1 MPKDT
6 LVTIANYL
14 KIVGACDIAAANNIK
29 NPNDIVEGMLLKIPT
44 VAEGKQD
51 NNSCISW
58 ERISHRLDRG
68 RRLKFTFVYGRELY
82 IMDLSN

>member
-51 NNSCISW
+51 NNSCIS
-58 ERISHRLDRG
+58 
-68 RRLKFTFVYGRELY
+68 
-82 IMDLSN
+82 